1 MTTEEMMARI
11 AELEA
16 AMMVFA
22 QYASDTWVRE
32 QAEEMLINDP
42 A

>member
-1 MTTEEMMARI
+1 MDEDKLKARI

-16 AMMVFA
+16 VLMVFA
-22 QYASDTWVRE
+22 QYASDTWVRD
-32 QAEEMLINDP
+32 QSEEALRDDP